1 MTYVNYIITKF
12 RVFSFNNPQNLI
24 LVGNFQ
30 VRGLQFPT
38 TFLTSTF
45 LQFPTTF
52 LALKK
57 KQKNL
62 KCLPVSYPTGFDSVD
77 FLDHTLLK
85 TLWPRNL
92 C

>member
-12 RVFSFNNPQNLI
+12 RVFPFNTPQNHI

-30 VRGLQFPT
+30 VWG
-38 TFLTSTF
+38 

-57 KQKNL
+57 KQKKI
-62 KCLPVSYPTGFDSVD
+62 KCLPVSYSTVDLTVD

-85 TLWPRNL
+85 TPWPRNL